1 MHKTLTS
8 IILSLALSLLPAM
21 GRTAETMIS
30 LSSQMTTNTR
40 PWLNAKDW
48 QWLIATKLKVG
59 VISPDHP
66 PISIIQNNRYQGI
79 AADYLSLLLPSP
91 PEVKKFYSRKAA
103 LRALQNGEIDIL
115 ENGNMIEAQERGAF
129 FSTPYLRQQ
138 SVLVQTVS
146 DPFNPKKSENIL
158 ALAIEGTTTN
168 EAKKHYPYVLKTYRS
183 PLSALEALALG
194 DVDGALMEVSSAHY
208 LIQTRY
214 LLNLQIENFS
224 NLNASSFRFLFS
236 PYQERLKALIN
247 QGLPIV
253 ERKYGETIRKNWSA
267 GQHLNFENP
276 KIGLTA
282 TEKKWIKENP
292 TITAVAIL
300 SLGPLT
306 QLDSNGEIAGI
317 AQDYLKIISQRSGL
331 KINYIQAKN
340 IAEAKKLLH
349 DEKALITPYLPPEE
363 VSSTELDTLPAYLH
377 TSTVLMAL
385 DKGKNKHER
394 LNGLKNLEGKKLAI
408 TEGYFLKER
417 IERKYPEI
425 KITTYQSTIEAMQSV
440 EQGSNDA
447 MLTNNFIGPYLSMQ
461 YFGNNIKVAEILS
474 DHPIPLGIGVA
485 KNQPSLKNILI
496 KSQLTI
502 TPEEVSQI
510 IQRWRPNFAE
520 GKKSFW
526 QDHNEIILKS
536 IVSFTSLTSI
546 CLIWLFYL
554 SRQIK
559 RTRLAEKKADAA
571 NQAKS
576 HFITTLN
583 HEIRNPLNAII
594 GLQEIALEKSK
605 KGENTTKIL
614 ETANEAAQNILL
626 LLSNV
631 LDLSRIE
638 SGKLE
643 PTLQTANLKEVIEK
657 SIHISKALAKQKKL
671 NFNSFINKNTN
682 HFVYINLTSLNQIIS
697 NLASNAIKF
706 TNTGEIKVEAHTIAH
721 KESDKLWLIL
731 RITDSGVGIKAEDQK
746 KLFQP
751 FSQVGERTE
760 AHSSGS
766 GLGLSITQNLIS
778 LMNGHLILH
787 SKEGEGSCFTVKIPL
802 FLATEI
808 PSPLKNISNPVKSLD
823 SLSVLVAEDHP
834 FNRLA
839 LSMQLESLGHKV
851 KTASNG
857 EDAWKLWK
865 ARHFDL
871 IITDKN
877 MPISSGLDLINRI
890 RKEENTDRASCKIII
905 LTASAEKNSD
915 DALLSK
921 GADAILYKPT
931 TTEQL
936 RSTISKVTK
945 KA

>member
-1 MHKTLTS
+1 
-8 IILSLALSLLPAM
+8 
-21 GRTAETMIS
+21 
-30 LSSQMTTNTR
+30 MTTNTR
-40 PWLNAKDW
+40 PWLNVKDW

-59 VISPDHP
+59 IISPDHP

-214 LLNLQIENFS
+214 LLDLQIENFS

-276 KIGLTA
+276 KISLTA

-349 DEKALITPYLPPEE
+349 DKKALITPYLPPEE

-474 DHPIPLGIGVA
+474 DHPIPLGIGVV

-536 IVSFTSLTSI
+536 ILSFASLTSI
-546 CLIWLFYL
+546 CLIWFFYL

-605 KGENTTKIL
+605 KGQNTTKIL

-671 NFNSFINKNTN
+671 DFNTFINKNTN

-721 KESDKLWLIL
+721 KEIDKLWLIL

-802 FLATEI
+802 SLATEI
-808 PSPLKNISNPVKSLD
+808 SSPLKNISDPVKSLD

-890 RKEENTDRASCKIII
+890 RKEENTNRASCKIII

-945 KA
+945 KT

>member
-1 MHKTLTS
+1 
-8 IILSLALSLLPAM
+8 
-21 GRTAETMIS
+21 
-30 LSSQMTTNTR
+30 MTTNTR
-40 PWLNAKDW
+40 PWLNVKDW

-59 VISPDHP
+59 IISPDHP

-214 LLNLQIENFS
+214 LLDLQIENFS

-276 KIGLTA
+276 KISLTA

-349 DEKALITPYLPPEE
+349 DKKALITPYLPPEE

-474 DHPIPLGIGVA
+474 DHPIPLGIGVV

-536 IVSFTSLTSI
+536 ILSFASLTSI

-605 KGENTTKIL
+605 KGQNTTKIL

-671 NFNSFINKNTN
+671 DFNTFINKNTN

-721 KESDKLWLIL
+721 KEIDKLWLIL

-802 FLATEI
+802 SLATEI
-808 PSPLKNISNPVKSLD
+808 SPPLKNISDPVKSLD

-890 RKEENTDRASCKIII
+890 RKEENTNRASCKIII

-945 KA
+945 KT